1 MTLIF
6 LATKVIVNTGDSPPP
21 SNNIFQIFLQ
31 DTTQTSVKVPL
42 MRCICPFDGSYHT
55 AMIRT
60 NPTNRQEGFLGIQ
73 RVRNILSTPN
83 EMHFSIGQRVS
94 TAVSTN
100 VHLLRIDDLIPTA
113 QLFYDSY
120 LFRCIGQPSGRK
132 YVISFI
138 FFFSNPLEL

>member
-73 RVRNILSTPN
+73 RVRNILSPPN

-94 TAVSTN
+94 TERYQQMSTYSKSTIRYQL
-100 VHLLRIDDLIPTA
+100 HSFFTTRI
-113 QLFYDSY
+113 Y
-120 LFRCIGQPSGRK
+120 SG
-132 YVISFI
+132 VLDNPLEGSMSFHS
-138 FFFSNPLEL
+138 FFFSVIL